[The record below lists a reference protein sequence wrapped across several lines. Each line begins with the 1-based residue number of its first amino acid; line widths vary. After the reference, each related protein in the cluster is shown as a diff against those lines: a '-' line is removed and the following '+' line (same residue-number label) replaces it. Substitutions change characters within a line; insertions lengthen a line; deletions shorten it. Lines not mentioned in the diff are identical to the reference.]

1 MSRKS
6 ILLLIVVLVS
16 CLCAISVAAQERT
29 RRNASPPSQQRQNPA
44 QQNNAPSENS
54 QQKDASQVPEESAD
68 LAITATVTAKELRF
82 EAVPNPTVEF
92 PGRPERDTV
101 WDAVRDN
108 LPRPV
113 EPGVTYRDIG
123 IRLKIVSRF
132 ADIDRIVAEALG
144 EVPVADQMLP
154 SENPTPQPPAQ
165 PPALTPRPN
174 GGTPR

>member
-1 MSRKS
+1 MSRKL
-6 ILLLIVVLVS
+6 ILLFIVVLVP
-16 CLCAISVAAQERT
+16 CLCAVSIGAQERA
-29 RRNASPPSQQRQNPA
+29 RRTASPPPSPQQNPA
-44 QQNNAPSENS
+44 QQSNAPQEGS

-82 EAVPNPTVEF
+82 ETVPNPTVEF

-108 LPRPV
+108 LRRPV

-144 EVPVADQMLP
+144 EVPVTDQMLP
-154 SENPTPQPPAQ
+154 PENPTPQPPAQ